1 MEYFGIARWAWE
13 LYDYSYTSYKVIST
27 FTGCCKGEECIITAA
42 LKYISVWGIFL
53 LLLRHQRCKWL
64 FSHSQQHV
72 KKWWNTQKSTST
84 TRSTGRTAGSY
95 FSSWSSALS
104 KHQQYISPGA
114 ECNCG
119 IFAQV
124 MAHQPLMIPRISHRQ
139 FSFFFLNSGEKCP
152 GHAACWWDTQQSW
165 LLRAGLLWHCWKL
178 HFSRIMMHVRSRRV
192 TRTNWQSRMVG
203 QSRKKYRTK
212 KI

>member
-139 FSFFFLNSGEKCP
+139 FSFFFFEFRREVSWPRGVLVRYPAVVAFTGR
-152 GHAACWWDTQQSW
+152 AAVT
-165 LLRAGLLWHCWKL
+165 LL
-178 HFSRIMMHVRSRRV
+178 
-192 TRTNWQSRMVG
+192 
-203 QSRKKYRTK
+203 
-212 KI
+212 KITLFKDNDARP